1 MTEDTN
7 AHTDA
12 HGKRPFVAHTLRI
25 FALPIILFWVALT
38 IIVNIFVPQLEVIS
52 EQHSVPLAPTDA
64 PSMKA
69 AALVG
74 SNFKE
79 YKSNSTVMMV
89 LEGQQPLS
97 DAAHHYYDEILK
109 KLYSDHAHIEH
120 VQDFWSDRLTA
131 AGVQSPDAKASYVL
145 LNLVGNQGET
155 FANESVNAVRKAIAN
170 TPAPPGVKAYVA
182 GPAALTADL
191 RAIGDASL
199 VKITLFTIGA
209 IAIMLL
215 IVYRSLVSMLIQLFL
230 TLLEL
235 ACARGVVAFLGY
247 VNIMGLTTFAVN
259 IMVMLAI
266 AAGTDYGIF
275 LIGRYREAHLAGQDV
290 GTAYYTTIRSVTPVI
305 LGSGLTI
312 AGASATLYFTRLPYF
327 HSMAIPVAVGM
338 IVVVAAAL
346 TLGPAVVVVASR
358 FGLLVPKGA
367 KQSTFWRRVGTAVVR
382 WPAPIMVGSGAVIL
396 VGLTALPGFKP
407 GYDDRH
413 YLPKDTPVNVGYAAA
428 ERHFTAARMA
438 PDITMVEA
446 THDMRNPA
454 DMLVLD
460 RVAKNIMRVVGIA
473 MIQDITRPLGIPLQ
487 HSSVPFQLSASNQ
500 LIIQNIKSLKD
511 RVKDIDTISLQLD
524 RDIVLITQIYTH
536 LEEIDTTTHDLAGVT
551 QDTTAVTDEIRD
563 HFADFDDFFRPLRSY
578 FYWEKHCFDIPMCW
592 ALRSLFESL
601 DGVDKL
607 SEKLHFLSTDVSR
620 LDFLLPQVTELLPA
634 VIDTLNILRGLVV
647 TVHSTLDGFVNQLED
662 LSDTQIMMGQSFDD
676 SKNDDFFY
684 LPAEAFDNKD
694 FQTGLR
700 LFMSPDGK
708 SARFFVTHQTY
719 PATPEGIKRVEPERT
734 AAQEALKQSS
744 LSDAKVYVAGM
755 AGLYEDMQD
764 GAKYDLIMAILASL
778 TLIFLIMTLITRSF
792 VAAVVIVGTASSSIA
807 SSFGLSVLIWQD
819 VLGQHIYWVT
829 LVLSVIVLLAV
840 GSDYNLLLVS
850 RFEEEIHVGLKTG
863 YIRAMGGSGA
873 VVTSAGIVFGFT
885 MLAMLGSDLRA
896 IGMFGSTVCIGLL
909 LDTFVV
915 RALFMPSIATLLGRW
930 FWWPQVVNPRG
941 PNKVRGIAAH
951 APSEDPDTDKLALG
965 SPSHE

>member
-1 MTEDTN
+1 
-7 AHTDA
+7 
-12 HGKRPFVAHTLRI
+12 
-25 FALPIILFWVALT
+25 
-38 IIVNIFVPQLEVIS
+38 
-52 EQHSVPLAPTDA
+52 
-64 PSMKA
+64 
-69 AALVG
+69 
-74 SNFKE
+74 
-79 YKSNSTVMMV
+79 
-89 LEGQQPLS
+89 
-97 DAAHHYYDEILK
+97 
-109 KLYSDHAHIEH
+109 
-120 VQDFWSDRLTA
+120 LTA
-131 AGVQSPDAKASYVL
+131 AGVQSPDSKASYVL
-145 LNLVGNQGET
+145 LNIVGNQGET
-155 FANESVNAVRKAIAN
+155 FANESVNAVRKAITD

-215 IVYRSLVSMLIQLFL
+215 VVYRSLVSMLIQLFL

-235 ACARGVVAFLGY
+235 TCARGVVAFLGY

-275 LIGRYREAHLAGQDV
+275 LIGRYREAHLAGQDPV
-290 GTAYYTTIRSVTPVI
+290 TAYYTTIRSVTPVI
-305 LGSGLTI
+305 VGSGLTI

-327 HSMAIPVAVGM
+327 HSMAIPVATGM

-358 FGLLVPKGA
+358 FGLLVPKNLKPGR
-367 KQSTFWRRVGTAVVR
+367 FWRRTGIAVVR

-396 VGLTALPGFKP
+396 VGLAALPGFKP

-460 RVAKNIMRVVGIA
+460 RVAKNIMRVVGIG

-500 LIIQNIKSLKD
+500 LIIQNMKSLKD

-524 RDIVLITQIYTH
+524 RDIGLITQIYTH
-536 LEEIDTTTHDLAGVT
+536 LEEVDKTTHDLAGVT

-563 HFADFDDFFRPLRSY
+563 HFADFDDFWRPLRSY
-578 FYWEKHCFDIPMCW
+578 FYWEKHCFDVPMCW
-592 ALRSLFESL
+592 SFRSLFESL

-607 SEKLHFLSTDVSR
+607 SEKLHMLSTDVNR

-634 VIDTLNILRGLVV
+634 VIDTLNIMRGLVV

-708 SARFFVTHQTY
+708 SARFFVTQQTY
-719 PATPEGIKRVEPERT
+719 PATLEGIKRVEPERT
-734 AAQEALKQSS
+734 AAQEAVKQSS
-744 LSDAKVYVAGM
+744 LSDAKVYVGGM
-755 AGLYEDMQD
+755 AALYEDMQE
-764 GAKYDLIMAILASL
+764 GAKYDLIMAIVASL

-807 SSFGLSVLIWQD
+807 SSFGISVLIWQD
-819 VLGQHIYWVT
+819 ILGQHIYWVT

-863 YIRAMGGSGA
+863 YIRAMGGSGG
-873 VVTSAGIVFGFT
+873 VVTSAGMVFAFT

-951 APSEDPDTDKLALG
+951 APSGDEDTDKLALG
-965 SPSHE
+965 SPSQR

>member
-1 MTEDTN
+1 MTED
-7 AHTDA
+7 TDA
-12 HGKRPFVAHTLRI
+12 HGKRPFVAHALRI

-38 IIVNIFVPQLEVIS
+38 VIVNIFVPQLEVIS
-52 EQHSVPLAPTDA
+52 EQHSVPLAPMDA

-69 AALVG
+69 MMRVG

-89 LEGQQPLS
+89 LEGQQPLG
-97 DAAHHYYDEILK
+97 DAAHHYYDAIIK
-109 KLYSDHAHIEH
+109 KLLNDHEHIEH

-131 AGVQSPDAKASYVL
+131 AGVQSPDSKASYVL

-155 FANESVNAVRKAIAN
+155 FANESVNAVRKAIAD

-215 IVYRSLVSMLIQLFL
+215 IVYRSFVSMLIQLFL

-235 ACARGVVAFLGY
+235 TCARGVVAFLGY
-247 VNIMGLTTFAVN
+247 VNVMGLTTFAVN

-266 AAGTDYGIF
+266 ASGTDYGIF
-275 LIGRYREAHLAGQDV
+275 LIGRYREAHLAGQDPV
-290 GTAYYTTIRSVTPVI
+290 TAYYTTVRSVTPVI

-327 HSMAIPVAVGM
+327 HSMAIPVATGM

-358 FGLLVPKGA
+358 FGLLVPKGL
-367 KQSTFWRRVGTAVVR
+367 KQGTFWRRVGTAVVR

-396 VGLTALPGFKP
+396 VGLAALPGFKP

-460 RVAKNIMRVVGIA
+460 RVAKNIMRVVGIG

-500 LIIQNIKSLKD
+500 LIIQNMKSLKD

-524 RDIVLITQIYTH
+524 RDIGLITQIYTH
-536 LEEIDTTTHDLAGVT
+536 LEEVDKTTHDLAGVT

-563 HFADFDDFFRPLRSY
+563 HFADFDDFWRPLRSY

-592 ALRSLFESL
+592 SFRSLFESL
-601 DGVDKL
+601 DGIDKL
-607 SEKLHFLSTDVSR
+607 SEKLHMLSTDVSR

-719 PATPEGIKRVEPERT
+719 PATLEGIKRVEPERT

-744 LSDAKVYVAGM
+744 LSDAKVYVGGM
-755 AGLYEDMQD
+755 AALYQDMQD
-764 GAKYDLIMAILASL
+764 GAKYDLIMAIVASL

-807 SSFGLSVLIWQD
+807 SSFGISVLIWQD

-863 YIRAMGGSGA
+863 YIRAMGGSGG
-873 VVTSAGIVFGFT
+873 VVTSAGMVFAFT

-896 IGMFGSTVCIGLL
+896 IGMFGTTVCIGLL

-951 APSEDPDTDKLALG
+951 APSKDEDTDKLALG
-965 SPSHE
+965 SPSQQ

>member
-1 MTEDTN
+1 MPPQPAPKTSTTGPPRQPSL
-7 AHTDA
+7 A
-12 HGKRPFVAHTLRI
+12 KLI
-25 FALPIILFWVALT
+25 FLSLLVVALT
-38 IIVNIFVPQLEVIS
+38 VLSVSLYWVEHHKGHHPTVLGETDNPDHVTLTVLIQKIDPSTARISAQLELKGAGSLVDEHTHELKEDATLIS
-52 EQHSVPLAPTDA
+52 NAVSNRTLVSKAHQRPEFVSVQFALRDGIITDYPFDSYTA
-64 PSMKA
+64 NFFFHV
-69 AALVG
+69 LVG
-74 SNFKE
+74 D
-79 YKSNSTVMMV
+79 
-89 LEGQQPLS
+89 GP
-97 DAAHHYYDEILK
+97 
-109 KLYSDHAHIEH
+109 
-120 VQDFWSDRLTA
+120 
-131 AGVQSPDAKASYVL
+131 
-145 LNLVGNQGET
+145 NQ
-155 FANESVNAVRKAIAN
+155 R
-170 TPAPPGVKAYVA
+170 
-182 GPAALTADL
+182 
-191 RAIGDASL
+191 
-199 VKITLFTIGA
+199 
-209 IAIMLL
+209 
-215 IVYRSLVSMLIQLFL
+215 
-230 TLLEL
+230 
-235 ACARGVVAFLGY
+235 VVP
-247 VNIMGLTTFAVN
+247 
-259 IMVMLAI
+259 VMLAI

-275 LIGRYREAHLAGQDV
+275 LIGRYREAHLAGQDPV
-290 GTAYYTTIRSVTPVI
+290 TAYYTTIRSVTPVI
-305 LGSGLTI
+305 VGSGLTI

-327 HSMAIPVAVGM
+327 HSMAIPVATGM

-358 FGLLVPKGA
+358 FGLLVPKNLKPGR
-367 KQSTFWRRVGTAVVR
+367 FWRRTGIAVVR

-396 VGLTALPGFKP
+396 VGLAALPGFKP

-460 RVAKNIMRVVGIA
+460 RVAKNIMRVVGIG

-500 LIIQNIKSLKD
+500 LIIQNMKSLKD

-524 RDIVLITQIYTH
+524 RDIGLITQMYTH
-536 LEEIDTTTHDLAGVT
+536 LEEIDKTTHDLAGVT

-563 HFADFDDFFRPLRSY
+563 HFADFDDFWRPLRSY
-578 FYWEKHCFDIPMCW
+578 FYWEKHCFDVPMCW
-592 ALRSLFESL
+592 SFRSLFESL

-607 SEKLHFLSTDVSR
+607 SEKLHMLSTDVNR

-634 VIDTLNILRGLVV
+634 VIDTLNIMRSLVV

-708 SARFFVTHQTY
+708 SARFFVTQQTY
-719 PATPEGIKRVEPERT
+719 PATLEGIKRVEPERT
-734 AAQEALKQSS
+734 AAQEAVKQSS
-744 LSDAKVYVAGM
+744 LSDAKVYVGGM
-755 AGLYEDMQD
+755 AALYEDMQE
-764 GAKYDLIMAILASL
+764 GAKYDLIMAIVASL

-807 SSFGLSVLIWQD
+807 SSFGISVLIWQD
-819 VLGQHIYWVT
+819 ILGQHIYWVT

-863 YIRAMGGSGA
+863 YIRAMGGSGG
-873 VVTSAGIVFGFT
+873 VVTSAGMVFAFT

-915 RALFMPSIATLLGRW
+915 RARFMPSIATLLGRW

-951 APSEDPDTDKLALG
+951 APSGDEDTDKLALG
-965 SPSHE
+965 SPSQR

>member
-7 AHTDA
+7 AHTEP

-89 LEGQQPLS
+89 LEGQQPLG

-155 FANESVNAVRKAIAN
+155 FANESVNAVRKAIAD

-275 LIGRYREAHLAGQDV
+275 LIGRYREAHLAGQDAV
-290 GTAYYTTIRSVTPVI
+290 TAYYTTIRSVTPVI

-413 YLPKDTPVNVGYAAA
+413 YLPKGTPVNVGYAAA

-551 QDTTAVTDEIRD
+551 EDTTVVTDEIRD
-563 HFADFDDFFRPLRSY
+563 HIRGFR
-578 FYWEKHCFDIPMCW
+578 
-592 ALRSLFESL
+592 
-601 DGVDKL
+601 
-607 SEKLHFLSTDVSR
+607 
-620 LDFLLPQVTELLPA
+620 
-634 VIDTLNILRGLVV
+634 
-647 TVHSTLDGFVNQLED
+647 
-662 LSDTQIMMGQSFDD
+662 
-676 SKNDDFFY
+676 
-684 LPAEAFDNKD
+684 
-694 FQTGLR
+694 
-700 LFMSPDGK
+700 
-708 SARFFVTHQTY
+708 
-719 PATPEGIKRVEPERT
+719 
-734 AAQEALKQSS
+734 
-744 LSDAKVYVAGM
+744 
-755 AGLYEDMQD
+755 
-764 GAKYDLIMAILASL
+764 
-778 TLIFLIMTLITRSF
+778 
-792 VAAVVIVGTASSSIA
+792 
-807 SSFGLSVLIWQD
+807 
-819 VLGQHIYWVT
+819 
-829 LVLSVIVLLAV
+829 
-840 GSDYNLLLVS
+840 
-850 RFEEEIHVGLKTG
+850 
-863 YIRAMGGSGA
+863 
-873 VVTSAGIVFGFT
+873 
-885 MLAMLGSDLRA
+885 
-896 IGMFGSTVCIGLL
+896 
-909 LDTFVV
+909 
-915 RALFMPSIATLLGRW
+915 
-930 FWWPQVVNPRG
+930 
-941 PNKVRGIAAH
+941 
-951 APSEDPDTDKLALG
+951 
-965 SPSHE
+965 

>member
-1 MTEDTN
+1 MTEN
-7 AHTDA
+7 TDA
-12 HGKRPFVAHTLRI
+12 HGKRPFVAHALRI

-38 IIVNIFVPQLEVIS
+38 VIVNIFVPQLEVIS
-52 EQHSVPLAPTDA
+52 EQHSVPLAPMDA
-64 PSMKA
+64 PSMQA
-69 AALVG
+69 MARVG

-89 LEGQQPLS
+89 VEGQQPLGE
-97 DAAHHYYDEILK
+97 AAHHYYDAIVK
-109 KLYSDHAHIEH
+109 KLLNDHEHVEH
-120 VQDFWSDRLTA
+120 VQDFWRDRLTA
-131 AGVQSPDAKASYVL
+131 AGVQSPDSKASYVL
-145 LNLVGNQGET
+145 LNIVGNQGET
-155 FANESVNAVRKAIAN
+155 FANESVNAVRKAITD

-235 ACARGVVAFLGY
+235 TCARGVVAFLGY

-275 LIGRYREAHLAGQDV
+275 LIGRYREAHLAGQDPV
-290 GTAYYTTIRSVTPVI
+290 TAYYTTIRSVTPVI
-305 LGSGLTI
+305 VGSGLTI

-327 HSMAIPVAVGM
+327 HSMAIPVATGM

-358 FGLLVPKGA
+358 FGLLVPKNLKPGR
-367 KQSTFWRRVGTAVVR
+367 FWRRTGIAVVR

-396 VGLTALPGFKP
+396 VGLAALPGFKP

-460 RVAKNIMRVVGIA
+460 RVAKNIMRVVGIG

-500 LIIQNIKSLKD
+500 LIIQNMKSLKD

-524 RDIVLITQIYTH
+524 RDIGLITQIYTH
-536 LEEIDTTTHDLAGVT
+536 LEEVDNTTHDLAGVT

-563 HFADFDDFFRPLRSY
+563 HFADFDDFWRPLRSY
-578 FYWEKHCFDIPMCW
+578 FYWEKHCFDVPMCW
-592 ALRSLFESL
+592 SFRSLFESL

-607 SEKLHFLSTDVSR
+607 SEKLHMLSTDVNR

-634 VIDTLNILRGLVV
+634 VIDTLNIMRGLVV

-708 SARFFVTHQTY
+708 SARFFVTQQTY
-719 PATPEGIKRVEPERT
+719 PATLEGIKRVEPERT
-734 AAQEALKQSS
+734 AAQEAVKQSS
-744 LSDAKVYVAGM
+744 LSDAKVYVGGM
-755 AGLYEDMQD
+755 AALYEDMQE
-764 GAKYDLIMAILASL
+764 GAKYDLIMAIVASL

-807 SSFGLSVLIWQD
+807 SSFGISVLIWQD
-819 VLGQHIYWVT
+819 ILGQHIYWVT

-863 YIRAMGGSGA
+863 YIRAMGGSGG
-873 VVTSAGIVFGFT
+873 VVTSAGMVFAFT

-951 APSEDPDTDKLALG
+951 APSGDEDTDKLALG
-965 SPSHE
+965 SPSQR

>member
-1 MTEDTN
+1 MTE
-7 AHTDA
+7 HTEA
-12 HGKRPFVAHTLRI
+12 RGKRPFFAHMLRI
-25 FALPIILFWVALT
+25 FAVPIIIGWVALT
-38 IIVNIFVPQLEVIS
+38 VIVNIFVPQLEQIS
-52 EQHSVPLAPTDA
+52 KEHSVPLAPMDA

-69 AALVG
+69 MMRTG

-79 YKSNSTVMMV
+79 YKSNSTVMMA
-89 LEGQQPLS
+89 LEGQEPLG
-97 DAAHHYYDEILK
+97 DAAHHYYDAIIK
-109 KLYSDHAHIEH
+109 KLDKDHKHIEH
-120 VQDFWSDRLTA
+120 IQDFWSDRLTA
-131 AGVQSPDAKASYVL
+131 AGVQSPDAKAAYVL
-145 LNLVGNQGET
+145 LNLAGDQGTT
-155 FANESVNAVRKAIAN
+155 FANESVEAVRKAIAD
-170 TPAPPGVKAYVA
+170 TPAPPGVQAYVA

-191 RAIGDASL
+191 RAIGDKSL

-215 IVYRSLVSMLIQLFL
+215 IVYRSFVAMLIQLFI

-235 ACARGVVAFLGY
+235 ECARGVVAFLGY
-247 VNIMGLTTFAVN
+247 NNIMGLTTFAVN

-275 LIGRYREAHLAGQDV
+275 LIGRYREAYLAGEDRV
-290 GTAYYTTIRSVTPVI
+290 SAYYTTVRSVTPVI

-312 AGASATLYFTRLPYF
+312 AGASAVLRFTRLPYF

-346 TLGPAVVVVASR
+346 TLGPAVVVVTSR
-358 FGLLVPKGA
+358 FGLLVPKGL
-367 KQSTFWRRVGTAVVR
+367 KQGRFWRRVGTAVVR
-382 WPAPIMVGSGAVIL
+382 WPAPIMAASGAVIL
-396 VGLTALPGFKP
+396 VGLAALPGFKE
-407 GYDDRH
+407 GYDDRL
-413 YLPKDTPVNVGYAAA
+413 YLPKHTPVNVGYAAA
-428 ERHFTAARMA
+428 ERHFSPARMA

-446 THDMRNPA
+446 DHDMRNPA

-500 LIIQNIKSLKD
+500 LIMQNLKSLKD
-511 RVKDIDTISLQLD
+511 RVKDIDTISQQLD
-524 RDIVLITQIYTH
+524 RDIGLITQIYTH
-536 LEEIDTTTHDLAGVT
+536 LVEIDNTTHDLAGVT

-563 HFADFDDFFRPLRSY
+563 HFADFDDFWRPLRSY

-592 ALRSLFESL
+592 SLRSLFESL

-607 SEKLHFLSTDVSR
+607 SERLHRLSADVSR

-634 VIDTLNILRGLVV
+634 VIDTLNIMRSLVV
-647 TVHSTLDGFVNQLED
+647 TVHSTLSGFVDQLED

-700 LFMSPDGK
+700 LFLSPDGK

-719 PATPEGIKRVEPERT
+719 PATPEGIARVEPERT

-744 LSDAKVYVAGM
+744 LAGAKVYVGGM
-755 AGLYEDMQD
+755 AGLYEDMHD
-764 GAKYDLIMAILASL
+764 GAKYDLMIAIVASL
-778 TLIFLIMTLITRSF
+778 TLIFLIMTLITRSL

-819 VLGQHIYWVT
+819 VFGQHIYWVT
-829 LVLSVIVLLAV
+829 LVLAVIVLLAV

-873 VVTSAGIVFGFT
+873 VVTSAGMVFAFT
-885 MLAMLGSDLRA
+885 MAAMLGSDLRA

-930 FWWPQVVNPRG
+930 FWWPQRVNPRG

-951 APSEDPDTDKLALG
+951 APSEDTDKLALE
-965 SPSHE
+965 SPSQQ